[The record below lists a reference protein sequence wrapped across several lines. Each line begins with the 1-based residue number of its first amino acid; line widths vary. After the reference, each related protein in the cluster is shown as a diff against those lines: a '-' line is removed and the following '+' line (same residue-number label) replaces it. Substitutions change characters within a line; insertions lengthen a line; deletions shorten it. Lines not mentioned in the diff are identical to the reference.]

1 MNDDFLLKKL
11 NERQQH
17 NAFRRL
23 LLPDGKID
31 LCSNDYLGI
40 VRNQLIEKKQAQVF
54 ADDFKEWEPGIHWY
68 SHGSTGSRLL
78 AGNYALVEET
88 EKMLA
93 AFHEAEA
100 GLIFNSG
107 YDANLGL
114 LSCVPQ
120 RGDTIIY
127 DYLSHASL
135 RDGIRLSFA
144 QSFSFRHN
152 DLADLEKRLQVAT
165 GTIFVVT
172 ESVFS
177 MDGDMA
183 PLTAMSALCDQYGAH
198 LIVDEAHA
206 TGVVG
211 AKGEGLVQHLHLQT
225 KCFARIHTFGKAVG
239 CHGAIILGSER
250 LRNYLVNFC
259 RSFIYSTS
267 LPEASVAAIRCAY
280 ELFPGMHAERAHLQ
294 QLINTFQQAKSG
306 WEKGVSNTPI
316 QIVIVP
322 GNDPVKKVAGT
333 LQAAGLDVRPILYPT
348 VPAGKERLR
357 IVLHAF
363 NSMPELQQMLEVLLL
378 AH

>member
-1 MNDDFLLKKL
+1 MNNDFLLKKL
-11 NERQQH
+11 NERKQQ
-17 NAFRRL
+17 NAFRVLRL
-23 LLPDGKID
+23 PEGKTD
-31 LCSNDYLGI
+31 FCSNDYLGI
-40 VRNQLIEKKQAQVF
+40 VHNRLIEKKLASQPH
-54 ADDFKEWEPGIHWY
+54 EPY
-68 SHGSTGSRLL
+68 THGATGSRLL
-78 AGNYALVEET
+78 AGNYPLIEAT
-88 EKMLA
+88 EKMMA

-100 GLIFNSG
+100 GLIYNSG

-144 QSFSFRHN
+144 QSFSFKHN
-152 DLADLEKRLQVAT
+152 DITDLEKRLQAAT

-183 PLTAMSALCDQYGAH
+183 PLQAISDLCEQYGAQ

-211 AKGEGLVQHLHLQT
+211 EQGQGLVQHLQLQT

-239 CHGAIILGSER
+239 CHGAVVLGSAL
-250 LRNYLVNFC
+250 LRDYLINFS
-259 RSFIYSTS
+259 RSFIYSTA
-267 LPEASVAAIRCAY
+267 LPEDSVAAMRCAY
-280 ELFPGMHAERAHLQ
+280 ELFAGMHSERNHLQ
-294 QLINTFQQAKSG
+294 QLISYFQQADSVY
-306 WEKGVSNTPI
+306 EKLPSITPI
-316 QIVIVP
+316 QIVIIP
-322 GNDPVKKVAGT
+322 GNDQVKQVAGT
-333 LQAAGLDVRPILYPT
+333 LQAGGLDVRAILYPT

-363 NSMPELQQMLEVLLL
+363 NSMDELQRVVQVLKRVN
-378 AH
+378 A

>member
-1 MNDDFLLKKL
+1 MNDSFLLKKL
-11 NERQQH
+11 NERQQQ

-23 LLPDGKID
+23 LLPNGKTD
-31 LCSNDYLGI
+31 FCSNDYLGI
-40 VRNQLIEKKQAQVF
+40 VHNGLIEKKLGEA
-54 ADDFKEWEPGIHWY
+54 ATDYK
-68 SHGSTGSRLL
+68 HGSTGSRLL
-78 AGNYALVEET
+78 AGNYPLVEET

-93 AFHEAEA
+93 TFHAAEA

-152 DLADLEKRLQVAT
+152 DPEDLEKKLQAAT

-177 MDGDMA
+177 MDGDKA
-183 PLTAMSALCDQYGAH
+183 PLTAISALCEQYGAH
-198 LIVDEAHA
+198 LIVDEAHG

-211 AKGEGLVQHLHLQT
+211 EQGEGLVQQLKLQAA
-225 KCFARIHTFGKAVG
+225 CFARVHTFGKAVG
-239 CHGAIILGSER
+239 CHGAIVLGSER
-250 LRNYLVNFC
+250 LRNYLINFS
-259 RSFIYSTS
+259 RSFIYSTA
-267 LPEASVAAIRCAY
+267 LPEASAAAIRCAY
-280 ELFPGMHAERAHLQ
+280 ELLPNMHAERAHLQ
-294 QLINTFQQAKSG
+294 QLVNTFQQANTSY
-306 WEKGVSNTPI
+306 EKLVSDTPI
-316 QIVIVP
+316 QIVIIP
-322 GNDPVKKVAGT
+322 GNDQVKKVAVD
-333 LQAAGLDVRPILYPT
+333 LQTAGLDVRAILYPT

-363 NSMPELQQMLEVLLL
+363 NTMNELQRVIESLRV
-378 AH
+378 

>member
-1 MNDDFLLKKL
+1 MNDSFLLKKL
-11 NERQQH
+11 NERQQQ

-23 LLPDGKID
+23 LLPNDRTD

-40 VRNQLIEKKQAQVF
+40 VHNGLIEKKLGEPPHA
-54 ADDFKEWEPGIHWY
+54 FK
-68 SHGSTGSRLL
+68 HGSTGSRLL

-88 EKMLA
+88 EKLLA
-93 AFHEAEA
+93 TFHAAEA

-152 DLADLEKRLQVAT
+152 DLEDLEKRLQAAT
-165 GTIFVVT
+165 GEIFVVT

-177 MDGDMA
+177 MDGDKA
-183 PLTAMSALCDQYGAH
+183 PLNAISALCAQYGAH

-211 AKGEGLVQHLHLQT
+211 GQGEGLVQQLNLQT
-225 KCFARIHTFGKAVG
+225 ACFARIHTFGKAVG
-239 CHGAIILGSER
+239 CHGAIVLGSER
-250 LRNYLVNFC
+250 LRNYLINFC
-259 RSFIYSTS
+259 RSFIYSTA
-267 LPEASVAAIRCAY
+267 LPEASVAAIHCAY
-280 ELFPGMHAERAHLQ
+280 ELFPQMHAERAHLQ
-294 QLINTFQQAKSG
+294 QLINSFQQANITF
-306 WEKGVSNTPI
+306 EKLVSDTPI

-322 GNDPVKKVAGT
+322 GNDQVKKVASD
-333 LQAAGLDVRPILYPT
+333 LQTAGLDVRAILYPT

-363 NSMPELQQMLEVLLL
+363 NTTGELQRVMDTLLC
-378 AH
+378 

>member
-11 NERQQH
+11 DERQQQ

-23 LLPDGKID
+23 QLPHGKID
-31 LCSNDYLGI
+31 FCSNDYLGI
-40 VRNQLIEKKQAQVF
+40 VHNRLIEQQLGGEAHSQ
-54 ADDFKEWEPGIHWY
+54 Y
-68 SHGSTGSRLL
+68 RHGSTGSRLL

-144 QSFSFRHN
+144 QAFSFKHN
-152 DLADLEKRLQVAT
+152 DLADLEKRLQAAT

-183 PLTAMSALCDQYGAH
+183 PLNEISALCQQYGAH
-198 LIVDEAHA
+198 LVVDEAHA

-211 AKGEGLVQHLHLQT
+211 AKGAGLVQQLNLQSA
-225 KCFARIHTFGKAVG
+225 CFARVHTFGKAVG
-239 CHGAIILGSER
+239 CHGAVILGSER

-259 RSFIYSTS
+259 RSFIYSTA
-267 LPEASVAAIRCAY
+267 LPEASVAAINCAY
-280 ELFPGMHAERAHLQ
+280 RLFPDMHKERAQLQ
-294 QLINTFQQAKSG
+294 QLIHTFQQAPIA
-306 WEKGVSNTPI
+306 WEKLVSGTPV
-316 QIVIVP
+316 QIVIIP
-322 GNDPVKKVAGT
+322 GNDPVKKVAGA
-333 LQAAGLDVRPILYPT
+333 LQAAGLDVRAILYPT
-348 VPAGKERLR
+348 VPVGKERLR

-363 NSMPELQQMLEVLLL
+363 NSTEELELVIDCLRS
-378 AH
+378 

>member
-11 NERQQH
+11 DERRQQ
-17 NAFRRL
+17 NAFRVLR
-23 LLPDGKID
+23 LPDGKTD
-31 LCSNDYLGI
+31 FCSNDYLGI
-40 VRNQLIEKKQAQVF
+40 VHRRLIEQQLVAAQHP
-54 ADDFKEWEPGIHWY
+54 AY
-68 SHGSTGSRLL
+68 SHGATGSRLL

-93 AFHEAEA
+93 AFHQAEA
-100 GLIFNSG
+100 ALIYNSG

-144 QSFSFRHN
+144 TAYSFRHN
-152 DLADLEKRLQVAT
+152 DMADLEKKLQAAT

-183 PLTAMSALCDQYGAH
+183 PLTTISELCQQYGAH

-211 AKGEGLVQHLHLQT
+211 EKGAGLVQQLNLQQR
-225 KCFARIHTFGKAVG
+225 CFARIHTFGKAVG
-239 CHGAIILGSER
+239 CHGAVVLGSNN
-250 LRNYLVNFC
+250 LRNYCINFS
-259 RSFIYSTS
+259 RSFIYSTAI
-267 LPEASVAAIRCAY
+267 PESSVAAIKAAY

-294 QLINTFQQAKSG
+294 QLIHCFQQAG
-306 WEKGVSNTPI
+306 LRYEKLVSATPI
-316 QIVIVP
+316 QIVIIP
-322 GNDPVKKVAGT
+322 GNDQVKQVAGA
-333 LQAAGLDVRPILYPT
+333 LQAEGLDVRPILYPT

-363 NSMPELQQMLEVLLL
+363 NTIQELERVVGVCSW
-378 AH
+378 

>member
-11 NERQQH
+11 NDREQH

-23 LLPDGKID
+23 LLPGGKTD
-31 LCSNDYLGI
+31 FCSNDYLGI
-40 VRNQLIEKKQAQVF
+40 VHNGLIEKKLGEMA
-54 ADDFKEWEPGIHWY
+54 ASYK
-68 SHGSTGSRLL
+68 HGSTGSRLL

-93 AFHEAEA
+93 AFHAAAA

-135 RDGIRLSFA
+135 RDGIRLGFA
-144 QSFSFRHN
+144 QSFSFKHN
-152 DLADLEKRLQVAT
+152 DLQDLEKRLQAAT

-177 MDGDMA
+177 MDGDKA
-183 PLTAMSALCDQYGAH
+183 PLTAISALCQQYGAH
-198 LIVDEAHA
+198 LIVDEAHG

-211 AKGEGLVQHLHLQT
+211 AQGEGLVQELNLQT
-225 KCFARIHTFGKAVG
+225 ACFARIHTFGKAVG
-239 CHGAIILGSER
+239 CHGAIVLGSER
-250 LRNYLVNFC
+250 LRNYLINFC

-280 ELFPGMHAERAHLQ
+280 ELFAGMHAERGHLQ
-294 QLINTFQQAKSG
+294 QLISTFQQADIAY
-306 WEKGVSNTPI
+306 EKLVSDTPI
-316 QIVIVP
+316 QIVIIP
-322 GNDPVKKVAGT
+322 GNDQVKKVAGE
-333 LQAAGLDVRPILYPT
+333 LQAAGLDVRAILYPT
-348 VPAGKERLR
+348 VPAGGERLR

-363 NSMPELQQMLEVLLL
+363 NSMWELEHLIKILGT
-378 AH
+378 